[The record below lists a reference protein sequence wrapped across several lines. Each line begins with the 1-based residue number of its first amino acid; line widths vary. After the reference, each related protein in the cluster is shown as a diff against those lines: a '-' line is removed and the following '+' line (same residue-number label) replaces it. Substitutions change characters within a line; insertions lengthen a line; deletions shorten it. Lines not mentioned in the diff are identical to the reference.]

1 MLSDRDRELAKK
13 HGDGEFYAEYILF
26 DEDELAAFLAE
37 RDSIRDSVTEKQLD
51 KLKASIDFLTKLQEE
66 RDAQSQSV
74 RDALEKAAQIAGI
87 AHENYERLKEVHV
100 RRTPKAFVHEHYNIN
115 MDIVGYSKVSEDKI
129 RDLIKPKE

>member
-13 HGDGEFYAEYILF
+13 YIQHGFGWNEYF
-26 DEDELAAFLAE
+26 FTKSSLATFLAE
-37 RDSIRDSVTEKQLD
+37 RDVTDINVGD
-51 KLKASIDFLTKLQEE
+51 KLVD
-66 RDAQSQSV
+66 DAV

-100 RRTPKAFVHEHYNIN
+100 MRTPKAFVPEHYNIN

-129 RDLIKPKE
+129 RALIEPKG